1 MTDEVKKNNGNTANG
16 MSVAAS
22 EISLRSE
29 VAADAPNAIEV
40 DRIVK
45 KYGEFTAVD
54 AVSFTVREGEIFG
67 LLGPNG
73 AGKSTLIRMMTTL
86 LPITAGSARVA
97 GHDVAGDPGGVRR
110 TIGVIPQALTS
121 DLDLTVE
128 ENLTIYAKLYDV
140 PAKRRKEAIE
150 ELLETVDLTKWRG
163 AQTKTLSGGMR
174 RRLEIARGLVHSPR
188 IFFLD
193 EPTTGLDPVSR
204 VAVWEML
211 TNIKSKR
218 QLTILITTHYMD
230 EADRLCDRIA
240 IVDHGKLVALDTPA
254 ALKASVPGSN
264 VIEAQF
270 DGPPADWEGRL
281 HKLSD
286 VTSVQ
291 HEGADM
297 YRILT
302 GNGSQTTTELVE
314 AAVHSGVK
322 IRSLSVQNTSLDDVF
337 VHYTGRQLR
346 DELVKAHAFTMP
358 QRPGLQP

>member
-1 MTDEVKKNNGNTANG
+1 MTSRANSRPNGGASNG
-16 MSVAAS
+16 EREKPVYDLAAPS
-22 EISLRSE
+22 
-29 VAADAPNAIEV
+29 AITVEH
-40 DRIVK
+40 IVK
-45 KYGEFTAVD
+45 KYGDFTAVD
-54 AVSFTVREGEIFG
+54 DVSFDVKEGEIFG

-86 LPITAGSARVA
+86 IPITAGKARIA
-97 GHDVAGDPGGVRR
+97 GHDVEKEPNAARR
-110 TIGVIPQALTS
+110 MIGVIPQALTS

-128 ENLTIYAKLYDV
+128 ENMNIYAKLYDV
-140 PAKRRKEAIE
+140 PAKQRKTSIE
-150 ELLETVDLTKWRG
+150 ELLELVDLTKWRD

-174 RRLEIARGLVHSPR
+174 RRLEIARGLVHHPR

-211 TNIKSKR
+211 GNIKAHR
-218 QLTILITTHYMD
+218 NLTILITTHYMD

-240 IVDHGKLVALDTPA
+240 IVDHGKLVALDAPM

-270 DGPPADWEGRL
+270 ENAPEDWEERL
-281 HKLSD
+281 HKLDS

-291 HEGADM
+291 HEGAGM
-297 YRILT
+297 FRVLT
-302 GNGSQTTTELVE
+302 SNGSRTTTQLVE
-314 AAVHSGVK
+314 MAVGANVPVK
-322 IRSLSVQNTSLDDVF
+322 SLSVQNTTLDDVF

-346 DELVKAHAFTMP
+346 DELQKSYAFVMP
-358 QRPGLQP
+358 QRPGLRP

>member
-1 MTDEVKKNNGNTANG
+1 MVADFKSNGASGAREPATDGRAKPINPG
-16 MSVAAS
+16 
-22 EISLRSE
+22 
-29 VAADAPNAIEV
+29 NAIEV
-40 DRIVK
+40 DHIVK
-45 KYGEFTAVD
+45 KYGDFTAVD
-54 AVSFTVREGEIFG
+54 NVSFNVKEEEIFG

-86 LPITAGSARVA
+86 IPITAGSARVA
-97 GHDVAGDPGGVRR
+97 GYDVSKDPNGVRC

-121 DLDLTVE
+121 DLDLTIE
-128 ENLTIYAKLYDV
+128 ENMN
-140 PAKRRKEAIE
+140 
-150 ELLETVDLTKWRG
+150 VDLTKWRS

-211 TNIKSKR
+211 TNIKSHR

-240 IVDHGKLVALDTPA
+240 IVDHGKLVALDTPS

-270 DGPPADWEGRL
+270 ENAPADWEQRL
-281 HKLSD
+281 HGLKG

-291 HEGADM
+291 HEGAGM

-302 GNGSQTTTELVE
+302 GDGSRTTTDLVE
-314 AAVHSGVK
+314 TAVHAGVLVK
-322 IRSLSVQNTSLDDVF
+322 SLLVQNTSLDDVF

-346 DELVKAHAFTMP
+346 DELVKAHAFVMP
-358 QRPGLQP
+358 PRPGMQP

>member
-1 MTDEVKKNNGNTANG
+1 VNDVTFDVK
-16 MSVAAS
+16 
-22 EISLRSE
+22 
-29 VAADAPNAIEV
+29 
-40 DRIVK
+40 
-45 KYGEFTAVD
+45 
-54 AVSFTVREGEIFG
+54 EGEIFG

-86 LPITAGSARVA
+86 IPITAGKARIA
-97 GHDVAGDPGGVRR
+97 GHDVASDPDDARR
-110 TIGVIPQALTS
+110 AIGVIPQALTS
-121 DLDLTVE
+121 DIDLTVE
-128 ENLTIYAKLYDV
+128 ENISIYAKLYDV
-140 PAKRRKEAIE
+140 PAKQRKQNID
-150 ELLETVDLTKWRG
+150 ELLEMVDLTKWRD

-174 RRLEIARGLVHSPR
+174 RRLEIARGLVHNPR

-254 ALKASVPGSN
+254 SLKASVPGSN

-270 DGPPADWEGRL
+270 EHPPADWEQKL
-281 HKLSD
+281 HSLNS

-291 HEGADM
+291 AEGADM
-297 YRILT
+297 YRVLT
-302 GNGSQTTTELVE
+302 SNGSRTTTELVE
-314 AAVHSGVK
+314 MAVQAGVPVK
-322 IRSLSVQNTSLDDVF
+322 TLSVQNTTLDDVF

-346 DELVKAHAFTMP
+346 DELQKAYQFVMP
-358 QRPGLQP
+358 QRPGMQP